1 MEKTTKTSEEIRQLI
16 ITKLRENHDY
26 DSVIPRH
33 PYWHERDTE
42 GCNWDLEK
50 WSGDPKN
57 TVEAKKYLQE
67 FVDSLRLQCDIDNS

>member
-1 MEKTTKTSEEIRQLI
+1 MEKSIKKSEEIRQLI

-26 DSVIPRH
+26 DSVTPRQ

-50 WSGDPKN
+50 WSGDSKIAVN
-57 TVEAKKYLQE
+57 AKKYLRE
-67 FVDSLRLQCDIDNS
+67 FVVSLRGQFDIDNS